1 MPKVAFM
8 SFLMKI
14 TWKAM
19 KVLDNKKASEPS
31 PDASFE

>member
-1 MPKVAFM
+1 VL
-8 SFLMKI
+8 SSRRE
-14 TWKAM
+14 